1 MQQAVFLF
9 TQIFF
14 VILTLSVFGIVIF
27 TVIKNRGKN
36 NNDSKSNENIPT
48 NGTVKLTNS
57 GVENH
62 FY

>member
-36 NNDSKSNENIPT
+36 NNDSKSNENTP
-48 NGTVKLTNS
+48 NNS
-57 GVENH
+57 VDK
-62 FY
+62 